1 MHRPRFPWHLIRI
14 GARSTICAIV
24 ATQDRSWT
32 SGIAAITGA
41 LGFLAVSLSAR
52 DHMSLVFTPRV
63 VLSGTLL
70 AAPAAIAL
78 LYTVAGLWTLSG
90 RALGG
95 NGAFAQMP
103 ALVARSWIPLTWVC
117 LLALPFFG
125 HARLFRVTFEAGQ
138 ITLIRTPAG
147 LVLAGLTWIALAA
160 SFFISV
166 RCIADVHGI
175 SAWKGAEAK
184 LMAMAALTVGAAVG
198 LCVLAIGYVV
208 ARAIYHTI

>member
-1 MHRPRFPWHLIRI
+1 MARPRLSWHLICI
-14 GARSTICAIV
+14 GARTTIRAIV
-24 ATQDRSWT
+24 ATKERSWT
-32 SGIAAITGA
+32 SGIAASTGA

-52 DHMSLVFTPRV
+52 DHMSLSFPPRV
-63 VLSGTLL
+63 VLRGTLL

-78 LYTVAGLWTLSG
+78 LYTEAGLWTLSG

-95 NGAFAQMP
+95 NGAFARMP
-103 ALVARSWIPLTWVC
+103 AAVARSWIPLTWLC

-125 HARLFRVTFEAGQ
+125 FARLFRVTFQAGQ

-160 SFFISV
+160 NFFISV
-166 RCIADVHGI
+166 RCIADVHSI

-184 LMAMAALTVGAAVG
+184 LMAVAALTIGAAVG
-198 LCVLAIGYVV
+198 LCALAIGYVV
-208 ARAIYHTI
+208 ARAIYHMI